1 MTNEDN
7 IFDFQILKLT
17 KDFYNY
23 YDKNIFPEILL
34 KSGRSYNC
42 LLIQSRYGY
51 FICIPYRSEINH
63 PFAFKFKNTK
73 RSKKHNSGLDYTKI
87 IIIDNPEYITSKS
100 SIIDKDEYMKTKR
113 FIKTIKDEAI
123 SYIDDYVNHIK
134 GVKKIVN
141 KEFDRKYSRST
152 LRYFHRE
159 LNIDKI
165 YNEWK

>member
-1 MTNEDN
+1 MTSDEN
-7 IFDFQILKLT
+7 IFDFQILRLT
-17 KDFYNY
+17 NVFYEH
-23 YDKNIFPEILL
+23 YDKTVFPEILL

-63 PFAFKFKNTK
+63 PFAFKFKNTR

-87 IIIDNPEYITSKS
+87 VIIDKSQYITSKS

-113 FIKTIKDEAI
+113 FISTIKNEAI

-134 GVKKIVN
+134 GIKIMEG
-141 KEFDRKYSRST
+141 KEFDRKYGRST
-152 LRYFHRE
+152 LKYFHRE
-159 LNIDKI
+159 LNIDKV
-165 YNEWK
+165 